1 MDGKE
6 ETKLELTLSEFYN
19 LLEKFLSRLFLTEK
33 VLYLATRY
41 KEVTVNDILQYYSYL
56 LQDFL
61 TKDLKIQIKNE
72 KGG

>member
-1 MDGKE
+1 MDGKNV
-6 ETKLELTLSEFYN
+6 LEITLSEFYN

-72 KGG
+72 KEG

>member
-1 MDGKE
+1 MDGKR
-6 ETKLELTLSEFYN
+6 ELTLSEFYN

-61 TKDLKIQIKNE
+61 TKDLKIQIKTE
-72 KGG
+72 KEG